1 MADRVDEVADRLYG
15 LPLEDFTRERD
26 AAARELR
33 REKARDEAAEV
44 GRLPKPGAGPWAVN
58 AIAREQPALRDELL
72 EAGEELRSAQD
83 AALAGRGAKEL
94 RAASARERAAV
105 DAVLDAAAKLRPGG
119 RKLSGAALD
128 RLRRTLHAAAG
139 DEQVR
144 AAIAAG
150 RLVGEAEGGGAWP
163 FSLGGDDD
171 EAAAPAAAKKQPA
184 AAAKKQPAAKAK
196 AKAKAKATP
205 AAERRARE
213 AERATERKAAERE
226 AAARREA
233 EREAAARRLE
243 LERQLASARRERTR
257 RERELTAAEREAGRA
272 ADRLAGARDAAEKAR
287 HAVARV
293 EEQLD

>member
-1 MADRVDEVADRLYG
+1 VADRVEEVADRLYG

-26 AAARELR
+26 AAAKELR
-33 REKARDEAAEV
+33 REKARAEAAEV
-44 GRLPKPGAGPWAVN
+44 ARLPKPGAGPWAVN

-72 EAGEELRSAQD
+72 EAGEELREAQE

-94 RAASARERAAV
+94 RAATARERAAV
-105 DAVLDAAAKLRPGG
+105 DAMLDAASKLRPGG
-119 RKLSGAALD
+119 RTLSGATLD

-139 DEQVR
+139 DDDVR

-150 RLVGEAEGGGAWP
+150 RLVGDAEGGGAWP
-163 FSLGGDDD
+163 FGIGGDDD
-171 EAAAPAAAKKQPA
+171 EEPAEPR
-184 AAAKKQPAAKAK
+184 PAAKAK
-196 AKAKAKATP
+196 PVAKAKPAAKKKPAAKAKP

-213 AERATERKAAERE
+213 AERAAERKAVERE

-243 LERQLASARRERTR
+243 LETQLASARRERTR
-257 RERELTAAEREAGRA
+257 RERELSAAEREAERA
-272 ADRLAGARDAAEKAR
+272 GERLARARDAAENAR